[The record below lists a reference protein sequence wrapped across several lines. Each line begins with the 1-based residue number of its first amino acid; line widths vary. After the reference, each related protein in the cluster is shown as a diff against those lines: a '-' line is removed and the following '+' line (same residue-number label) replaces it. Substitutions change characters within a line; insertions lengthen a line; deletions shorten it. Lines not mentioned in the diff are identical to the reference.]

1 MIAGNTVVPRAVHVL
16 LSTIVVLLLSLGAGP
31 ISKVLAL
38 PPLVRLGRFE
48 LDFYVFHQP
57 CIWLTGFLIGG
68 KGRMALSA
76 FVLTVSL
83 VFLWRA
89 FGKFLTGCKPGFRL
103 S

>member
-1 MIAGNTVVPRAVHVL
+1 MVFSTV
-16 LSTIVVLLLSLGAGP
+16 VVLLLSLGAGP
-31 ISKVLAL
+31 VSSLLSAS
-38 PPLVRLGRFE
+38 PLVWLGRFE

-68 KGRMALSA
+68 KGRMSLSA

-83 VFLWRA
+83 VYLWRA
-89 FGKFLTGCKPGFRL
+89 FKKFLAGKKRDARL